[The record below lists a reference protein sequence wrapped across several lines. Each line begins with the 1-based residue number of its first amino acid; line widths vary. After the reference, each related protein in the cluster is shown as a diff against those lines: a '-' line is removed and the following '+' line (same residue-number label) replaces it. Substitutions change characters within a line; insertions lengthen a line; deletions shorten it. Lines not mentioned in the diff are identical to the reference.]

1 MADTFKG
8 IITADGKKRQLP
20 YRNVLETPVSDETLS
35 IQGGFADAKVV
46 GNKFKKVKTE
56 TDSLKEDLYERFDED
71 GTGENK
77 CNPKTLEDGKIN
89 ASNGIVDNTDVACK
103 TTDFI
108 KIPSNVTKVVVSD
121 SAIGKIS
128 YQRVAFYKVDKS
140 FISCTYSGNVAV
152 DIPSAAF
159 YVRVSNVKENDMF
172 VAFNNDGIYNGFS
185 KFVIGKLH
193 NDRLPDE
200 AVTNE
205 YLDSILHERFDE
217 IFPIRPD
224 KTTFFNVEKSTNL
237 FNGDSNS
244 FEIGRLKNG
253 EIDKSQATFVTSPI
267 IDIGDNSGKYIVT
280 KTSAGQ
286 KGTNA
291 SAFYD
296 VDKKYISGLNYSDDA
311 GVLLI
316 PEKARYFRF
325 SETAGFQANY
335 FVGINSENSADIPYE
350 PYYNYIFIK
359 KEYINKNELEDSWYK
374 GKKAAALGDSIT
386 ANGSTYYTDDGRS
399 GSAWR
404 EFVAEELGLAD
415 IIYNCGIGGT
425 KVSGDNANAMWQDSR
440 INAIPEDTAFL
451 FFNGGMNDWGG
462 NVQLGDVDSVDTNTF
477 YGALNIISKKLTQK
491 FPTIPIF
498 FMTTTYGYRTDRP
511 NGKNTIGLTLYD
523 YGRAIKKVA
532 EKYGFP
538 CIDLHALCGWNQ
550 YNISQFVNDESS
562 TEFAGFIHP
571 NRNGGRKMATAIC
584 SVVKQYQ
591 PCEIK

>member
-1 MADTFKG
+1 MTDTFKG

-20 YRNVLETPVSDETLS
+20 YNAVFGTPVSDPTLS
-35 IQGGFADAKVV
+35 LEGAFADSKAV
-46 GNKFKKVKTE
+46 GDKFKEVKTK

-89 ASNGIVDNTDVACK
+89 VSNGIVDKTDAYCR
-103 TTDFI
+103 TTAFI

-121 SAIGKIS
+121 AATIGIS
-128 YQRVAFYKVDKS
+128 YQRVAFYKVDRS
-140 FISCTYSGNVAV
+140 FISCTYSGKVAV

-200 AVTNE
+200 VVTNE
-205 YLDSILHERFDE
+205 YLNSILHERFDD

-224 KTTFFNVEKSTNL
+224 KTTFFSIKKSTNL
-237 FNGDSNS
+237 FDGDFNS

-296 VDKKYISGLNYSDDA
+296 VNGKYISGLNYSNNI

-316 PEKARYFRF
+316 PEKARYYRF
-325 SETAGFQANY
+325 SASTSQANY

-350 PYYNYIFIK
+350 PYYNYTFIK

-425 KVSGDNANAMWQDSR
+425 KVSGDDANAMWQDSR
-440 INAIPEDTAFL
+440 IEAIPKDIAFL
-451 FFNGGMNDWGG
+451 FFNGGMNDWRG
-462 NVQLGDVDSVDTNTF
+462 NAQLGDENSIDTNTF
-477 YGALNIISKKLTQK
+477 YGALNIISKKITQK

-498 FMTTTYGYRTDRP
+498 FMTTTYGYRGD
-511 NGKNTIGLTLYD
+511 GQDDKNSIGLTLYD

-532 EKYGFP
+532 EKHGFP
-538 CIDLHALCGWNQ
+538 CIDLHALYGWNQ
-550 YNISQFVNDESS
+550 YNISQFVNYESS